1 MDKVERRAQLLSR
14 ARDVFAKRGY
24 HATKIEDIVAAA
36 KVARGTFYLYFE
48 DKRGVFA
55 ELVDR
60 FLARLHLAILRIDP
74 HDASRSVA
82 AQIRENIMRV
92 LTLFLQERAMTKIL
106 LTDAPGLDADFDRK
120 LQAVYEEVLNLLAE
134 SFAEG
139 QELDIVADGDTRV
152 FAYLTVGAIKELL
165 YQAVMRDFGEGSAE
179 RLAAEVFAFLCRGCL
194 RIGDERMPVADARPR
209 RTS

>member
-1 MDKVERRAQLLSR
+1 MDKTERRAQLLSR

-24 HATKIEDIVAAA
+24 HAAKIEDIVAAA

-48 DKRGVFA
+48 DKRAVFA

-74 HDASRSVA
+74 HDAAHGVG
-82 AQIRENIMRV
+82 AQVRENIVRV
-92 LTLFLQERAMTKIL
+92 LTLFLQDRAMTKIL
-106 LTDAPGLDADFDRK
+106 LTDAPGLDAEFDRK
-120 LQAVYEEVLNLLAE
+120 LQAVYEEVLTLLSE

-139 QELDIVADGDTRV
+139 QTLGIVAKGDTRV

-165 YQAVMRDFGEGSAE
+165 YQAVMRDFGEAS
-179 RLAAEVFAFLCRGCL
+179 
-194 RIGDERMPVADARPR
+194 
-209 RTS
+209 S

>member
-1 MDKVERRAQLLSR
+1 MDKIERRAQLLAR

-24 HATKIEDIVAAA
+24 HAAKIEDIVASA

-48 DKRGVFA
+48 DKRSVFA

-60 FLARLHLAILRIDP
+60 FLARLHLAIMRIDP
-74 HDASRSVA
+74 HDASRTVEG
-82 AQIRENIMRV
+82 QIRENIVRV
-92 LTLFLQERAMTKIL
+92 LTLFLQDRAMTKIL

-120 LQAVYEEVLNLLAE
+120 LQAVYEEVLSLLAG

-139 QELDIVADGDTRV
+139 QALHIVADGDARV

-165 YQAVMRDFGEGSAE
+165 YQSVMRDFDETSAE
-179 RLAAEVFAFLCRGCL
+179 RLSAEVFSFLRGGCL
-194 RIGDERMPVADARPR
+194 RIP
-209 RTS
+209 